1 MTKRFLT
8 TLLFGA
14 LAVAALDG
22 FELRSQNAANP
33 AVSEA
38 NPTGQDGLK
47 HGGNPWPPPPK

>member
-38 NPTGQDGLK
+38 NATGRDGLK